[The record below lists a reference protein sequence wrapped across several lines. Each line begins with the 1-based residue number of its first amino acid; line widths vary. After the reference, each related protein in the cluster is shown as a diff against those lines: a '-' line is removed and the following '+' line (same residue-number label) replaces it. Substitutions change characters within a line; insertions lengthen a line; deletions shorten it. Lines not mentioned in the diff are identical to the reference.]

1 MDIML
6 SRQGKHGTFG
16 EGGDAGAKQSSNWSP
31 SGAGGRRMVWTA
43 VEEPDMELE
52 AVEVQDLY
60 GHKKPQ
66 KMHHQD
72 IQYQQNII

>member
-16 EGGDAGAKQSSNWSP
+16 EGGRAGEKQSSNTMT
-31 SGAGGRRMVWTA
+31 SGGGGRRMVWTA

-66 KMHHQD
+66 KTHHQD

>member
-16 EGGDAGAKQSSNWSP
+16 EGGRAGEKQSSNTMT
-31 SGAGGRRMVWTA
+31 SGGGGRRMVWTA
-43 VEEPDMELE
+43 AAELGMELE
-52 AVEVQDLY
+52 AVEVQDLS